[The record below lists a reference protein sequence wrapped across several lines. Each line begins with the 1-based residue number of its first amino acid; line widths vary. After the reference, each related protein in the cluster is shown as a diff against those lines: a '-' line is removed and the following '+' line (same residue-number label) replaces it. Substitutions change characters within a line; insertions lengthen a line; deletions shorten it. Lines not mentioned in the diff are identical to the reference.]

1 MHYPRHNR
9 RIIVT
14 YCRWCRNLDNNFI
27 QGSSSYGVQPKVFVK
42 VLSKL
47 EFVRIFLNA
56 NRICIE
62 KFTPKKKYTY
72 IGKRYTAYTI
82 HIYNTNVHIYR
93 LTFICRPAT
102 RNCQLN

>member
-62 KFTPKKKYTY
+62 KFTPKKNTHTLESVTQHTLYIYTIQTY
-72 IGKRYTAYTI
+72 IYTD
-82 HIYNTNVHIYR
+82 
-93 LTFICRPAT
+93 
-102 RNCQLN
+102 